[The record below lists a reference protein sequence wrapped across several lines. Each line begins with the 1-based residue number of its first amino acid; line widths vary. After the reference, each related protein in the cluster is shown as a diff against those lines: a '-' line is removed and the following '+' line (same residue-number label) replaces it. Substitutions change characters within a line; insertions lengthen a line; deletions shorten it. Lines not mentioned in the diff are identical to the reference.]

1 MSRLSS
7 SVVPAV
13 AAPLLL
19 LPVPG
24 GGAAGA
30 GWSGV
35 PPGQGVVAG
44 ASSAGAVRSPA
55 AEGVGAGAAARGGV
69 SVGGEAPAG
78 GGVGA
83 SAGGDTPVGGGAS
96 RTRWSWPIMPVPRV
110 LRPFR
115 APAGPYGPGH
125 RGIDLAAAEGEEVLA
140 VDGGVVTHAGRVAG
154 RGTVTVMHPDGLS
167 STYEPVRPRV
177 AAGTEVGR
185 GDALGTVEAPGP
197 ERGGGHCVVTGC
209 LHLGARRGGGY
220 VDPLPLLRGERV
232 RLLPLPS
239 AQPTTG

>member
-1 MSRLSS
+1 MPRLSS

-13 AAPLLL
+13 AGPLLL

-24 GGAAGA
+24 GGAAGP

-35 PPGQGVVAG
+35 PPGQGVVAR

-55 AEGVGAGAAARGGV
+55 AEGVGAGAVARGGV
-69 SVGGEAPAG
+69 SAGGEAPA
-78 GGVGA
+78 
-83 SAGGDTPVGGGAS
+83 AGDAPAGPGTS
-96 RTRWSWPIMPVPRV
+96 RTRWSWPIVPVPRV

-154 RGTVTVMHPDGLS
+154 RGTVSVLHADGLS

-197 ERGGGHCVVTGC
+197 ERGGGHCVVTAC